1 MKPSQLSLSVRL
13 IIEMVRQNAEGIN
26 TMKVKE
32 NVIDG
37 RGRPRKFAPGEEIRW
52 GLRIPENLLME
63 LKISARVA
71 GHSINDDILSRLMSS
86 LNYTPKKE
94 VISSDEGRMLVVF
107 SKLFSEFVDQHVG
120 ELSPEQKL
128 DTSEDE

>member
-1 MKPSQLSLSVRL
+1 MKLSQLSLSARL
-13 IIEMVRQNAEGIN
+13 IIGMVRQNAEGIK

-63 LKISARVA
+63 LKISAKVA

-94 VISSDEGRMLVVF
+94 VITADEGRTLVVF
-107 SKLFSEFVDQHVG
+107 AKLFSDFVEQHVG
-120 ELSPEQKL
+120 ELSSEKKS
-128 DTSEDE
+128 DTSENE